1 MSEYLTAQTQT
12 VAKSTI
18 KPAASGVLQR
28 QCACGQHTSAGG
40 ECEECKNKRESVL
53 QRSAI
58 NPSPVHEVPPVVH
71 EVLRSP
77 GQPLDTATCA
87 FMEPRFGHDFSGVR
101 VHNDARAAESARA
114 VNALAYTVGRDVV
127 FGAGQYAPHSRAGQR
142 LLAHELTHTIQQLAG
157 VSLRLQKQADEDTA
171 ADELEE
177 EAEEAEAIAAQA
189 DGGKKVPAKPKK
201 AKPACTRTILAEGTC
216 QDLALGS
223 KYRCCDPD
231 NGIEHPDATKDI
243 EDKPCPSKKFTPIF
257 SCDHNCKTAL
267 AKGCSDDDGWMAIP
281 KQKIGSVKCGATFT
295 ICANGKQTQGYYR
308 DNSSTETRFEVSPK
322 IQKDLGVTVGDSFKG
337 AIYRPGAKQEI
348 IDKDPCC
355 KA

>member
-1 MSEYLTAQTQT
+1 MSTHLRTHA
-12 VAKSTI
+12 
-18 KPAASGVLQR
+18 KPAPPTSSFTPVSFGVLQR
-28 QCACGQHTSAGG
+28 KCACGGTPGPDG
-40 ECEECKNKRESVL
+40 ECAECRKERLNL
-53 QRSAI
+53 QRSATGPLG
-58 NPSPVHEVPPVVH
+58 PSTLPSLVHD
-71 EVLRSP
+71 VLRSP
-77 GQPLDTATCA
+77 GQPLDSATRVY
-87 FMEPRFGHDFSGVR
+87 MEPRFGHDFSQVR
-101 VHNDARAAESARA
+101 VHTDAWAAESAQA
-114 VNALAYTVGRDVV
+114 VNALAYTVGQHVV
-127 FGAGQYAPHSRAGQR
+127 FGNGQFAPDSREGQQ
-142 LLAHELTHTIQQLAG
+142 LIAHELTHTIQQRAG

-177 EAEEAEAIAAQA
+177 EADEAEAIAAQA

-216 QDLALGS
+216 QDLVRRS

-231 NGIEHPDATKDI
+231 NGIEHPDVTKDI
-243 EDKPCPSKKFTPIF
+243 EGKSCPSEKFTPIF
-257 SCDHNCKTAL
+257 SCDNNCKTAL
-267 AKGCSDDDGWMAIP
+267 AKGCSDDDNWMAIP
-281 KQKIGSVKCGATFT
+281 KQKIGSVKCGAVFT

-337 AIYRPGAKQEI
+337 AIYRPGAKQAI